1 MQRVTVVCVGKLK
14 ERFYAEAAAE
24 YVKRLGRYCRLE
36 LVELIIGWD
45 EVSRVKPDPEGLNL
59 ALARFGLEP
68 GQALFCGDT
77 VIDAATAQAGGC
89 GFCAVLNGTTPREAF
104 QEYPHV
110 YIAEDLAGLQG
121 WLGL

>member
-14 ERFYAEAAAE
+14 ERFYAAAAAE

-89 GFCAVLNGTTPREAF
+89 DFCAVLNGTTRREAF
-104 QEYPHV
+104 ADYPHV
-110 YIAEDLAGLQG
+110 YIAEELSQLQRF
-121 WLGL
+121 LKL